1 MKEQEEEK
9 YQRVGTTLYKIV
21 KRPLMSG
28 DFIEERRA
36 WNYETLRQDH
46 SKDYISQI
54 EKYDGFTSV
63 PDHIAYKKCI
73 GKFLNQYK
81 PIDYLPTEGNCQK
94 IIEFLAHVFEEQIE
108 MGLDYLQLLYL
119 RPLARLPVLLLVS
132 KQRNT
137 GKTTFLNFLKSIFGN
152 NMTFNTNEDF
162 RSQFNS
168 DWTNKLII
176 AIDEAILD
184 RKEDSERIKNLSTAM
199 SFKAEA
205 KGKDRNE
212 VEFFAKFI
220 LNSNNE
226 NRPVI
231 IEQGETRYWVRKISP
246 LKNENSKILSELME
260 EIPHFLY
267 FLQHR
272 EYSTKCESR
281 MWFRHDLLVT
291 DALRKIIQFNRGN
304 VEIEMLNLISEIMQ
318 IKELDTY
325 SFCVNDILDML
336 TRLNIKT
343 EPTQIRRILQEN
355 WGLVPENATRYTAF
369 IFGGSS
375 DILEIKKT
383 ARIYLISREKIG
395 KLLLHF

>member
-1 MKEQEEEK
+1 MKDEEK

-21 KRPLMSG
+21 KRPLLSG
-28 DFIEERRA
+28 DFIEERRP
-36 WNYETLRQDH
+36 WNYETLRQDY

-54 EKYDGFTSV
+54 EKYDGFCSV
-63 PDHIAYKKCI
+63 PDHINYQRSI
-73 GKFLNQYK
+73 GKFLNQYE
-81 PIDYLPTEGNCQK
+81 PINYLPVEGNYSK
-94 IIEFLAHVFEEQIE
+94 IIDFISHIFEEQIK

-119 RPLARLPVLLLVS
+119 KPLQRLPVLLLVS
-132 KQRNT
+132 KERNT
-137 GKTTFLNFLKSIFGN
+137 GKTTFLNFLKAIFSG

-162 RSQFNS
+162 HSQFNS
-168 DWTNKLII
+168 DWANKLII
-176 AIDEAILD
+176 AVDEVLLD

-199 SFKAEA
+199 SFKSEA

-226 NRPVI
+226 YCPVI
-231 IEQGETRYWVRKISP
+231 IEQGETRYWVRKIRP
-246 LKNENSKILSELME
+246 LEKENSRILSELKE

-272 EYSTKCESR
+272 ELSTQCESR
-281 MWFRHDLLVT
+281 MWFRNDLLIT
-291 DALRKIIQFNRGN
+291 DALRKIIQYNRGK

-318 IKELDTY
+318 IKELDSY

-336 TRLNIKT
+336 TRISMKT
-343 EPTQIRRILQEN
+343 ETTQIRRILQDK
-355 WGLVPENATRYTAF
+355 WGLSPEDTTRYTAY
-369 IFGGSS
+369 IFGSNN

-383 ARIYLISREKIG
+383 ARIYRVSRKQIDD
-395 KLLLHF
+395 LMLHC

>member
-46 SKDYISQI
+46 TKDYISQI

-63 PDHIAYKKCI
+63 PDHITYKKCI

-81 PIDYLPTEGNCQK
+81 PIDYLPTEGDYQK
-94 IIEFLAHVFEEQIE
+94 IIEFLTHIFEEKIE

-119 RPLARLPVLLLVS
+119 RPLARLPVLLLLS
-132 KQRNT
+132 KERNT
-137 GKTTFLNFLKSIFGN
+137 GKTTFLNFLKAIFGN

-212 VEFFAKFI
+212 IEFFAKFI

-246 LKNENSKILSELME
+246 LMKENNRILNELKE

-318 IKELDTY
+318 IKKLDTY

-336 TRLNIKT
+336 ARLTIKT

-355 WGLVPENATRYTAF
+355 WGLVPENATRYTAY

-383 ARIYLISREKIG
+383 ARIYLISREKVD
-395 KLLLHF
+395 KLMLHF

>member
-54 EKYDGFTSV
+54 EKYDGFCSV
-63 PDHIAYKKCI
+63 PDHINYKRTI
-73 GKFLNQYK
+73 GRFLNQYE
-81 PIDYLPTEGNCQK
+81 PINYQPKDGDYPK
-94 IIEFLAHVFEEQIE
+94 IFEFLTHIFEEQIE

-119 RPLARLPVLLLVS
+119 KPLARLPVLLFVS
-132 KQRNT
+132 KERNT
-137 GKTTFLNFLKSIFGN
+137 GKTTFLNFLKAIFGS

-168 DWTNKLII
+168 DWMNKLII
-176 AIDEAILD
+176 AVDEALLD

-231 IEQGETRYWVRKISP
+231 IDQGETRYWIRKISP
-246 LKNENSKILSELME
+246 LKKENNKILKELKE

-272 EYSTKCESR
+272 DYSTKCESR

-291 DALRKIIQFNRGN
+291 DPLRKIIQFNRGN
-304 VEIEMLNLISEIMQ
+304 IEIEMLNLISEIMQ

-336 TRLNIKT
+336 ARLTIKT

-355 WGLVPENATRYTAF
+355 WGLVPENSTRYTAF
-369 IFGGSS
+369 IFSGSS

-383 ARIYLISREKIG
+383 ARIYLISREKVD
-395 KLLLHF
+395 KLMLHF

>member
-54 EKYDGFTSV
+54 EKYDGFCSV
-63 PDHIAYKKCI
+63 PDHINYKRTI
-73 GKFLNQYK
+73 GRFLNQYE
-81 PIDYLPTEGNCQK
+81 PINYQPKDGDYPK
-94 IIEFLAHVFEEQIE
+94 IFEFLTHIFEEQIE

-119 RPLARLPVLLLVS
+119 KPLARLPVLLFVS
-132 KQRNT
+132 KERNT
-137 GKTTFLNFLKSIFGN
+137 GKTTFLNFLKAIFGS

-168 DWTNKLII
+168 DWMNKLII
-176 AIDEAILD
+176 AVDEALLD

-231 IEQGETRYWVRKISP
+231 IDQGETRYWIRKISP
-246 LKNENSKILSELME
+246 LKKENNKILKELKE

-272 EYSTKCESR
+272 DYSTKCESR

-291 DALRKIIQFNRGN
+291 DPLRKIIQFNRGN
-304 VEIEMLNLISEIMQ
+304 IEIEMLNLISEIMQ

-325 SFCVNDILDML
+325 SFCVKDILDML
-336 TRLNIKT
+336 ARLTIKT

-355 WGLVPENATRYTAF
+355 WGLVPENSTRYTAF
-369 IFGGSS
+369 IFSGSS

-383 ARIYLISREKIG
+383 ARIYLISREKVD
-395 KLLLHF
+395 KLMLHF